1 MPIEMSM
8 RFANRTLPSPTV
20 MGFAARAR
28 AILARYP
35 EIAAAY
41 VFGSVARDEAGPE
54 SDLDIGIVFRKPGAT
69 ALDHHRLL
77 GDLASRL
84 EAVSDGRPLDLVV
97 LESQGWLFRHRVLLE
112 GKLVYEADRERRI
125 SFEVQTYVR
134 AFDFRPTYEIATRG
148 RLTAIRRRLE
158 RS

>member
-1 MPIEMSM
+1 MHSTDRTPSSPAVT
-8 RFANRTLPSPTV
+8 RFAE
-20 MGFAARAR
+20 RAGE
-28 AILARYP
+28 IFARYP
-35 EIAAAY
+35 EIAAVY
-41 VFGSVARDEAGPE
+41 LFGSVARGEAGPE
-54 SDLDIGIVFRKPGAT
+54 SDLDIGILFRKPGAT

-84 EAVSDGRPLDLVV
+84 EAVSDGRPLDLAV

-112 GKLVYEADRERRI
+112 GKLVYEADRDRRV
-125 SFEVQTYVR
+125 SFEAQTYVR

-148 RLTAIRRRLE
+148 RLAAIRRRLE